1 MDSVSSVGE
10 GRLGELTGEVIVG
23 DDVTAAVTKAMA
35 EVQEEFVEAERA
47 VAAAALSAWWR
58 VVKHLDCSY

>member
-1 MDSVSSVGE
+1 M
-10 GRLGELTGEVIVG
+10 RELTGAVIVW
-23 DDVTAAVTKAMA
+23 DEITAAVTEAVA